1 MQQTKTF
8 RFNFFLIIL
17 AFLIVI
23 SGCSNKSAN
32 QNNQI
37 DSNNLSQSHVQ
48 TNAGLNAQK
57 SYSNNSNVIQKQ
69 FLDSYKPQKTEYNFY
84 FTYKIVHS
92 WWDAVALGM
101 EDAVRQ
107 FETKEIFITYDYR
120 APEEMSANDQ
130 IKRIKKAAALK
141 EYDVIGVDVADVNI
155 VTPVIN
161 EIIEQGN
168 KVMTFSSSDSGK
180 ENGCKRIAYVGNTH
194 NFEDGEDLAEALC
207 KYLNY
212 KGQIAMLVGNEG
224 APCHEDR
231 ARGAKNVFS
240 KYPGIELVDVKYDED
255 NDVKAYNYTKGFIND
270 YPELDGII
278 CCNMSNPVG
287 AGRAVEEAGM
297 AGKIIIVGMDHDERA
312 IKYLRDGIIYAL
324 AIQDCYKIGF
334 DTITTAVKIADGI
347 LPGSL
352 YPEKTEESTTVFY
365 QNDAAELLRSLYG
378 VIE

>member
-1 MQQTKTF
+1 M
-8 RFNFFLIIL
+8 
-17 AFLIVI
+17 VI

-37 DSNNLSQSHVQ
+37 DSNNLSQSQVQ

-57 SYSNNSNVIQKQ
+57 SDYSNNSNVIQKQ

-107 FETKEIFITYDYR
+107 FETKGIFITYDYR

-231 ARGAKNVFS
+231 ARGAKKVFS

-255 NDVKAYNYTKGFIND
+255 NDVKAYNYTKEFIND
-270 YPELDGII
+270 YPDLDGIL

-324 AIQDCYKIGF
+324 AIQNCYKIGF

-365 QNDAAELLRSLYG
+365 HNDAAELLRTLYV